1 MIDLK
6 EKFSNLVEELKEEK
20 KDLEIKLKIAKL
32 EVEEGWEKLE
42 EKYGNKDEW
51 RVRMHLAKLEME
63 EEWDKIEEKLDDL
76 KHKASG
82 LVDSSEEKL
91 HEGWEAARKLGEEV
105 KQGIAKI
112 RDKI

>member
-6 EKFSNLVEELKEEK
+6 QKFAHLIEELKEEK
-20 KDLEIKLKIAKL
+20 KDLEIKLQIAKL
-32 EVEEGWEKLE
+32 DLEEGVEHLE
-42 EKYGNKDEW
+42 EKYADKDEW

-63 EEWDKIEEKLDDL
+63 EEWDKVEEKLEGL
-76 KHKASG
+76 KHKAG
-82 LVDSSEEKL
+82 ELVDASEDKL